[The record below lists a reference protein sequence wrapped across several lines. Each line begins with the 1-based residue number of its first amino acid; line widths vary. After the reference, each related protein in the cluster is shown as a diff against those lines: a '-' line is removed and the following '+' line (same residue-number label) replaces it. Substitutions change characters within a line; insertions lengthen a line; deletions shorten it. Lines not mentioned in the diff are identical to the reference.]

1 MSIIKGGKKKSKSKR
16 NSLLKL
22 TLLNKLK
29 KSKQKKKTKGKCE
42 MDEYYISAKIAVDCA
57 SALIALILDMFE
69 PGRRDLYVS
78 DSNYTQLV
86 TSSFLT
92 LCELAKPTTYFSN
105 KIDGQTIDI
114 KNLTDSF
121 NISVNGLI
129 MEALDSEIFD
139 KVVLQKEHLSNS
151 LVDAILK
158 FIDIGTMA
166 ASKAR
171 YGVSSENRCEPSNNC
186 SSPKISSFKS

>member
-1 MSIIKGGKKKSKSKR
+1 MSEVKKFHQVKNQRKKKK
-16 NSLLKL
+16 
-22 TLLNKLK
+22 
-29 KSKQKKKTKGKCE
+29 KGKCE

-57 SALIALILDMFE
+57 STLIALILDMFE
-69 PGRRDLYVS
+69 PGRRDLYVL

-139 KVVLQKEHLSNS
+139 KVVLQKEHLPNS

-158 FIDIGTMA
+158 FIDILFQNSNQNFAKLRTA
-166 ASKAR
+166 ISKSKIV
-171 YGVSSENRCEPSNNC
+171 GEVFLPHINRL
-186 SSPKISSFKS
+186 IHVYM